1 MSLKQKAI
9 TSFNWTIVDGVFGQG
24 LNFIVGIILARI
36 LDPRDFGVIGII
48 TAFLAISN
56 SIVEAGFASA
66 LIRKV
71 DTNIRDY
78 NTMFYTNLGF
88 GVILYIILFIM
99 SPQIASYFNE
109 PTLEKLLKFSGL
121 ILIINSFSL
130 IQNTLLIKKLN
141 FKTPTI
147 ISIISSVVAGTCSIY
162 LALNG
167 YGIWSLIFLS
177 LIRQFITSIL
187 LWYSASWRP
196 RLMYSK
202 NSFKELFHFG
212 YKLLLASFINTIYK
226 NIYYVLIGK
235 YFSPKALGYYTR
247 ADQFQAPFSS
257 NIALAIRK
265 ISFPILSTIQDD
277 NEKLKKSFIKFV
289 RFSVFLNF
297 HMLLFIAAIS
307 EPMILMVIGEKWFN
321 SIVYLQ
327 LLCVAGL
334 LYPLHILHLNLLVVK
349 GFSDLNL
356 RLEIT
361 KKIILIPIILI
372 TVSIN
377 IKVMIY
383 GLIVFSII
391 EYFIN
396 SFYTKKLINYTIK
409 QQIKDILPFILIS
422 FIVFCT
428 VWAITLLT
436 ISYSLMLIFQL
447 IIGLLTFIAIN
458 ETLQLIEYIEIKRFV
473 LKKLENYSKIRK
485 K

>member
-1 MSLKQKAI
+1 M
-9 TSFNWTIVDGVFGQG
+9 
-24 LNFIVGIILARI
+24 
-36 LDPRDFGVIGII
+36 
-48 TAFLAISN
+48 
-56 SIVEAGFASA
+56 
-66 LIRKV
+66 
-71 DTNIRDY
+71 
-78 NTMFYTNLGF
+78 
-88 GVILYIILFIM
+88 
-99 SPQIASYFNE
+99 
-109 PTLEKLLKFSGL
+109 
-121 ILIINSFSL
+121 